1 MLESGI
7 KGTGSVTVVP
17 ENTAAAC
24 GSGTLQVF
32 ATPAMIA
39 LMEKTCLN
47 SVAPFLEDGC
57 GTVGTLLNVRHT
69 APTPLGME
77 VTCGASAVVNACFEQ
92 GVVLLSAGPDVVRF
106 LPPFIISEKDVDFLT
121 ETLKKAVNSICK

>member
-47 SVAPFLEDGC
+47 SVAPFLEEGC

-77 VTCGASAVVNACFEQ
+77 VTCRDAK
-92 GVVLLSAGPDVVRF
+92 GPVGEGEHER
-106 LPPFIISEKDVDFLT
+106 FIIFSEKFQ
-121 ETLKKAVNSICK
+121 KKADAKRD

>member
-77 VTCGASAVVNACFEQ
+77 VTCESELTQVDGRRIELKVAAYDQTGKIGEGTHQRFIVT
-92 GVVLLSAGPDVVRF
+92 DDRF
-106 LPPFIISEKDVDFLT
+106 LA
-121 ETLKKAVNSICK
+121 KAARKLEG